1 MEDKKYV
8 YQELE
13 YWNQR
18 WYKHMTS
25 RERILLTLKHE
36 EPDRV
41 PIDLGGMRSSGIHAI
56 AYNKLKR
63 YLNCEDKSV
72 KIFDL
77 GQQLAVVDDEIRERV
92 TSDVIELKRL
102 DGGFGT
108 RINSWK
114 QIDLFLDGGEYY
126 VPTDF
131 NPKVLAD
138 GSFAIEIEGKIV
150 ALMPKGGYY
159 FDSRYAPLAN
169 ASERKEIDII
179 LSNRITGEELDFL
192 EAQAREIKNNT
203 DCAIL
208 GSFGGNF
215 IEMGHTLFG
224 YQEFMERLI
233 LNKSF
238 IEYFLSKLEE
248 KYLEEIE
255 RYLNRVGK
263 YIDIIVLGDDY
274 GTQNDLQISIKMF
287 RQLFKPHLKA
297 LCDFIEERS
306 DVYIFLHSCGA
317 VSKLIPDLINAG
329 IQILNP
335 VQTSA
340 KGMSPELLK
349 KKFGKD
355 IVFWGG
361 GCDTQRI
368 LPFGTL
374 EEVENDVKKRIDIF
388 APEGGFV
395 FAAIH
400 NIQQE
405 VSPEKC
411 LRLFDTARDYGKY
424 RS

>member
-1 MEDKKYV
+1 MK
-8 YQELE
+8 
-13 YWNQR
+13 
-18 WYKHMTS
+18 S
-25 RERILLTLKHE
+25 RERILLSLKHK

-72 KIFDL
+72 KIYDL
-77 GQQLAVVDDEIRERV
+77 GQQLAVVDNEIRERV
-92 TSDVIELKRL
+92 SSDVVELKRL

-108 RINSWK
+108 RIDSWK
-114 QIDLFLDGGEYY
+114 GFDMFSDGGEYY
-126 VPTDF
+126 VPADF

-138 GSFAIEIEGKIV
+138 GSFTVEIEGKVI

-169 ASERKEIDII
+169 VSDRKEINII
-179 LSNRITGEELDFL
+179 LSDRITDEELDFL
-192 EAQAREIKNNT
+192 EAQAREIKKNT

-215 IEMGHTLFG
+215 IEMGHSLFG

-233 LNKSF
+233 LDKSF
-238 IEYFLSKLEE
+238 IEYFLNTLEE
-248 KYLEEIE
+248 KYLEELE
-255 RYLNRVGK
+255 RYLDRVGK

-274 GTQNDLQISIKMF
+274 GTQEDLQISIKMF
-287 RQLFKPHLKA
+287 RQLFKPHMKA
-297 LCDFIEERS
+297 LCDFIKEKS

-317 VSKLIPDLINAG
+317 VSKLIPDFIDAG

-340 KGMSPELLK
+340 KGMSPEFLK
-349 KKFGKD
+349 KEFDKD

-374 EEVENDVKKRIDIF
+374 EEVEDDVKKRIDIF

-400 NIQQE
+400 NIQKE

-424 RS
+424 RGRR

>member
-1 MEDKKYV
+1 
-8 YQELE
+8 
-13 YWNQR
+13 
-18 WYKHMTS
+18 MTS

-56 AYNKLKR
+56 AYNKLKH
-63 YLNCEDKSV
+63 YLNCKDKSV
-72 KIFDL
+72 KIYDL
-77 GQQLAVVDDEIRERV
+77 AQQLAIVDNEIRERV
-92 TSDVIELKRL
+92 SSDVVELKRL

-274 GTQNDLQISIKMF
+274 GTQEDLQISIEMF

-317 VSKLIPDLINAG
+317 VNKLIPDLIDAG

-374 EEVENDVKKRIDIF
+374 EEVENDVKKRIDVF

-400 NIQQE
+400 NIQYE

>member
-1 MEDKKYV
+1 
-8 YQELE
+8 
-13 YWNQR
+13 
-18 WYKHMTS
+18 MTS
-25 RERILLTLKHE
+25 RERILLTLKHK

-77 GQQLAVVDDEIRERV
+77 GQQLAVVDDEIRKRV
-92 TSDVIELKRL
+92 TSDVAELKRL

-114 QIDLFLDGGEYY
+114 QMDLFLDGGEYY
-126 VPTDF
+126 VPADF
-131 NPKVLAD
+131 NPKGLAD
-138 GSFAIEIEGKIV
+138 GSLAIEIEGKIV
-150 ALMPKGGYY
+150 ALMPKCGYY

-169 ASERKEIDII
+169 ASEPKEIDLI
-179 LSNRITGEELDFL
+179 LSDRITDEELDFL
-192 EAQAREIKNNT
+192 EAQAKELKNNK

-215 IEMGHTLFG
+215 IEEGHALFG

-233 LNKSF
+233 LDKPL
-238 IEYFLSKLEE
+238 IEYFLNKLEE
-248 KYLEEIE
+248 KYLKELA

-274 GTQNDLQISIKMF
+274 GTQEGLQISLEMF

-297 LCDFIEERS
+297 LCDFIKKRS

-317 VSKLIPDLINAG
+317 VSKLIPDFIDAG

-340 KGMSPELLK
+340 KGMSPEFLK
-349 KKFGKD
+349 REFGKN

-368 LPFGTL
+368 IPFGTL

-388 APEGGFV
+388 APKGGFV

-411 LRLFDTARDYGKY
+411 LKLFDTARDYGKY
-424 RS
+424 

>member
-1 MEDKKYV
+1 
-8 YQELE
+8 
-13 YWNQR
+13 
-18 WYKHMTS
+18 MTS

-92 TSDVIELKRL
+92 TSDVVELKRL

-131 NPKVLAD
+131 NPKILAD

-150 ALMPKGGYY
+150 ALMPKGGHY

-169 ASERKEIDII
+169 ASERKEVDII

-192 EAQAREIKNNT
+192 GAQAREIKNNS

-274 GTQNDLQISIKMF
+274 GTQEDLQISLEMF

-297 LCDFIEERS
+297 LCDFIEKRS

-317 VSKLIPDLINAG
+317 VSKLIPDLIDAG

-340 KGMSPELLK
+340 KGMSPEFLK
-349 KKFGKD
+349 KKFGKE

-368 LPFGTL
+368 LSFGTL

>member
-1 MEDKKYV
+1 
-8 YQELE
+8 
-13 YWNQR
+13 
-18 WYKHMTS
+18 MTS

-92 TSDVIELKRL
+92 TSDVVELKRL

-150 ALMPKGGYY
+150 ALMPKGGHY

-192 EAQAREIKNNT
+192 EAQAKEIKNNT

-215 IEMGHTLFG
+215 IEMGHRLFG

-238 IEYFLSKLEE
+238 IEYFLGKLEE

-274 GTQNDLQISIKMF
+274 GTQEDLQISIEMF

-317 VSKLIPDLINAG
+317 VSKLIPDLIDAG

-355 IVFWGG
+355 IIFWGG

-411 LRLFDTARDYGKY
+411 LRLFDTARNYGKY
-424 RS
+424 RN

>member
-1 MEDKKYV
+1 MK
-8 YQELE
+8 
-13 YWNQR
+13 
-18 WYKHMTS
+18 S

-63 YLNCEDKSV
+63 YLNYEDKSV

-77 GQQLAVVDDEIRERV
+77 GQQLAVVDEEIRERV
-92 TSDVIELKRL
+92 SSDVVELKRL

-114 QIDLFLDGGEYY
+114 QMDLFLDGGEYY

-131 NPKVLAD
+131 NPKGLAD
-138 GSFAIEIEGKIV
+138 GSLAIEIGGKIV

-159 FDSRYAPLAN
+159 FDSRYTPLAN

-203 DCAIL
+203 DCVIL

-215 IEMGHTLFG
+215 MEMGHTLFG

-233 LNKSF
+233 LDKSF

-248 KYLEEIE
+248 KYFEEIE
-255 RYLNRVGK
+255 RYLSRVGK
-263 YIDIIVLGDDY
+263 YIDIIILGDDY
-274 GTQNDLQISIKMF
+274 GTQEDLQISIEMF

-297 LCDFIEERS
+297 LCDFIKKRS

-317 VSKLIPDLINAG
+317 VSKLIPDLIDAG

-368 LPFGTL
+368 FPFGTL

-395 FAAIH
+395 FAAVH

-424 RS
+424 

>member
-1 MEDKKYV
+1 
-8 YQELE
+8 
-13 YWNQR
+13 
-18 WYKHMTS
+18 
-25 RERILLTLKHE
+25 
-36 EPDRV
+36 
-41 PIDLGGMRSSGIHAI
+41 
-56 AYNKLKR
+56 
-63 YLNCEDKSV
+63 
-72 KIFDL
+72 
-77 GQQLAVVDDEIRERV
+77 
-92 TSDVIELKRL
+92 
-102 DGGFGT
+102 
-108 RINSWK
+108 
-114 QIDLFLDGGEYY
+114 
-126 VPTDF
+126 
-131 NPKVLAD
+131 
-138 GSFAIEIEGKIV
+138 
-150 ALMPKGGYY
+150 
-159 FDSRYAPLAN
+159 
-169 ASERKEIDII
+169 
-179 LSNRITGEELDFL
+179 
-192 EAQAREIKNNT
+192 
-203 DCAIL
+203 
-208 GSFGGNF
+208 
-215 IEMGHTLFG
+215 MGHTLFG

-274 GTQNDLQISIKMF
+274 GTQEDLQISIEMF
-287 RQLFKPHLKA
+287 RRLFKPHLKA

-317 VSKLIPDLINAG
+317 VSKLIPDLIDAG

-411 LRLFDTARDYGKY
+411 LRLFDTARDFGKY

>member
-1 MEDKKYV
+1 
-8 YQELE
+8 
-13 YWNQR
+13 
-18 WYKHMTS
+18 
-25 RERILLTLKHE
+25 
-36 EPDRV
+36 
-41 PIDLGGMRSSGIHAI
+41 
-56 AYNKLKR
+56 
-63 YLNCEDKSV
+63 
-72 KIFDL
+72 
-77 GQQLAVVDDEIRERV
+77 
-92 TSDVIELKRL
+92 
-102 DGGFGT
+102 
-108 RINSWK
+108 
-114 QIDLFLDGGEYY
+114 
-126 VPTDF
+126 
-131 NPKVLAD
+131 
-138 GSFAIEIEGKIV
+138 
-150 ALMPKGGYY
+150 
-159 FDSRYAPLAN
+159 
-169 ASERKEIDII
+169 
-179 LSNRITGEELDFL
+179 
-192 EAQAREIKNNT
+192 
-203 DCAIL
+203 
-208 GSFGGNF
+208 
-215 IEMGHTLFG
+215 MGHRLFG

-274 GTQNDLQISIKMF
+274 GTQEDLQISIEMF

-317 VSKLIPDLINAG
+317 VSKLIPDLIDAG

-374 EEVENDVKKRIDIF
+374 EEVENDVKKRINIF

-400 NIQQE
+400 NIQKE
-405 VSPEKC
+405 VSPEKV
-411 LRLFDTARDYGKY
+411 LRLFDTVRDYGKY

>member
-1 MEDKKYV
+1 
-8 YQELE
+8 
-13 YWNQR
+13 
-18 WYKHMTS
+18 MTS

-56 AYNKLKR
+56 AYNKLKG

-92 TSDVIELKRL
+92 TSDVVELKRL

-131 NPKVLAD
+131 NPKILAD

-150 ALMPKGGYY
+150 ALMPKGGHY

-169 ASERKEIDII
+169 ASELREIDII
-179 LSNRITGEELDFL
+179 LSNRITDEELDFL

-274 GTQNDLQISIKMF
+274 GTQEDLQISIEMF

-297 LCDFIEERS
+297 LCDFIEKRS

-317 VSKLIPDLINAG
+317 VSKLIPDLIDAG

-361 GCDTQRI
+361 GCDTQKI

>member
-1 MEDKKYV
+1 
-8 YQELE
+8 
-13 YWNQR
+13 
-18 WYKHMTS
+18 MTS

-56 AYNKLKR
+56 AYNKLKG

-92 TSDVIELKRL
+92 TSDVVELKRL

-131 NPKVLAD
+131 NPKILAD

-150 ALMPKGGYY
+150 ALMPKGGHY
-159 FDSRYAPLAN
+159 FDSRYAPLVN

-274 GTQNDLQISIKMF
+274 GTQEDLQISLEMF

-297 LCDFIEERS
+297 LCDFIEKRS

-317 VSKLIPDLINAG
+317 VSKLIPDFIDAG

-361 GCDTQRI
+361 GCDTQKI

>member
-1 MEDKKYV
+1 
-8 YQELE
+8 
-13 YWNQR
+13 
-18 WYKHMTS
+18 MTS
-25 RERILLTLKHE
+25 RERILLTLKHK

-92 TSDVIELKRL
+92 TSDVVELKRL

-274 GTQNDLQISIKMF
+274 GTQEDLQISIEMF

-317 VSKLIPDLINAG
+317 VSKLIPDLIDAG

>member
-1 MEDKKYV
+1 
-8 YQELE
+8 
-13 YWNQR
+13 
-18 WYKHMTS
+18 MTS

-72 KIFDL
+72 KIYDL
-77 GQQLAVVDDEIRERV
+77 GQQLAIVDNEIRERV
-92 TSDVIELKRL
+92 SSDVVELKRL

-108 RINSWK
+108 RIDSWK
-114 QIDLFLDGGEYY
+114 YFNMFPDGGEYY
-126 VPTDF
+126 VPADF
-131 NPKVLAD
+131 NPKVLAE
-138 GSFAIEIEGKIV
+138 GSFTIEIEGKVV

-169 ASERKEIDII
+169 VGDRKEIDII
-179 LSNRITGEELDFL
+179 LSDRITDEELNFL
-192 EAQAREIKNNT
+192 EAQAKEMKKNT

-274 GTQNDLQISIKMF
+274 GTQEDLQISIKMF

-317 VSKLIPDLINAG
+317 VSKLIPDLIDAG

-368 LPFGTL
+368 LPFGAL

-411 LRLFDTARDYGKY
+411 LRLFDTARDYGRY
-424 RS
+424 RG

>member
-1 MEDKKYV
+1 
-8 YQELE
+8 
-13 YWNQR
+13 
-18 WYKHMTS
+18 MTS

-72 KIFDL
+72 KIYDL

-92 TSDVIELKRL
+92 SSDVVELKRL

-108 RINSWK
+108 RIDSWK
-114 QIDLFLDGGEYY
+114 GFDMFPDGGEYY
-126 VPTDF
+126 IPADF
-131 NPKVLAD
+131 NPKVLAE

-179 LSNRITGEELDFL
+179 LSNRIRGEELDFL
-192 EAQAREIKNNT
+192 EAQAREIKKNT

-215 IEMGHTLFG
+215 LETGHTLFG

-274 GTQNDLQISIKMF
+274 GTQEDLQISIEMF

-297 LCDFIEERS
+297 LCDFIEEKS

>member
-1 MEDKKYV
+1 
-8 YQELE
+8 
-13 YWNQR
+13 
-18 WYKHMTS
+18 
-25 RERILLTLKHE
+25 
-36 EPDRV
+36 
-41 PIDLGGMRSSGIHAI
+41 
-56 AYNKLKR
+56 
-63 YLNCEDKSV
+63 
-72 KIFDL
+72 
-77 GQQLAVVDDEIRERV
+77 
-92 TSDVIELKRL
+92 
-102 DGGFGT
+102 
-108 RINSWK
+108 
-114 QIDLFLDGGEYY
+114 
-126 VPTDF
+126 
-131 NPKVLAD
+131 
-138 GSFAIEIEGKIV
+138 
-150 ALMPKGGYY
+150 MPKGGYY

-179 LSNRITGEELDFL
+179 LSNRITDEELDFL

-215 IEMGHTLFG
+215 MEMGHMLFG
-224 YQEFMERLI
+224 YQEFMVSLI

-255 RYLNRVGK
+255 LYLNRVGK

-274 GTQNDLQISIKMF
+274 GTQEGLQISLEMF

-297 LCDFIEERS
+297 LCDFIEKRS
-306 DVYIFLHSCGA
+306 DVYIFLHSCGS
-317 VSKLIPDLINAG
+317 VSKLIPDFIDAG

-340 KGMSPELLK
+340 KGMSPEFLK
-349 KKFGKD
+349 REFGKD

-400 NIQQE
+400 NIQKE
-405 VSPEKC
+405 VSPEKV

>member
-1 MEDKKYV
+1 
-8 YQELE
+8 
-13 YWNQR
+13 
-18 WYKHMTS
+18 MTS
-25 RERILLTLKHE
+25 RERILLTLKHK

-92 TSDVIELKRL
+92 TSDVVELKRL

-159 FDSRYAPLAN
+159 FDSIYAPLAN

-179 LSNRITGEELDFL
+179 FSNRITGEELDFL

-215 IEMGHTLFG
+215 IEMGHMLFG

-274 GTQNDLQISIKMF
+274 GTQEDLQISIEMF

-317 VSKLIPDLINAG
+317 VSKLIPDLIDAG

-400 NIQQE
+400 NIQQG

-411 LRLFDTARDYGKY
+411 LRLFDTARDFGKY

>member
-1 MEDKKYV
+1 
-8 YQELE
+8 
-13 YWNQR
+13 
-18 WYKHMTS
+18 MTS

-36 EPDRV
+36 EPGRV

-72 KIFDL
+72 KIYDL
-77 GQQLAVVDDEIRERV
+77 GQQLAIVDNEIRERV
-92 TSDVIELKRL
+92 FSDVVELKRL

-108 RINSWK
+108 RIDNWK
-114 QIDLFLDGGEYY
+114 RFDMFPDGGEYY
-126 VPTDF
+126 VPADF

-138 GSFAIEIEGKIV
+138 GSFAAEKDEKVV

-159 FDSRYAPLAN
+159 FDNIYAPLAN
-169 ASERKEIDII
+169 VSDRKEIDII
-179 LSNRITGEELDFL
+179 LSYKITDEELDFL
-192 EAQAREIKNNT
+192 EVQAREIKKNI

-233 LNKSF
+233 LDKSF
-238 IEYFLSKLEE
+238 IEYFLRKLEE
-248 KYLEEIE
+248 KYLEELE

-274 GTQNDLQISIKMF
+274 GTQEDLQISIKMF
-287 RQLFKPHLKA
+287 RQLFKPHMKA
-297 LCDFIEERS
+297 LCDFIKKKS

-317 VSKLIPDLINAG
+317 VSKLIPDFINAG

-335 VQTSA
+335 VQTNA
-340 KGMSPELLK
+340 KGMSPEFLK
-349 KKFGKD
+349 REFGKD

-374 EEVENDVKKRIDIF
+374 EEVEDDVKKRIDIF

-400 NIQQE
+400 NIQKE
-405 VSPEKC
+405 VSPAKV

-424 RS
+424 KS

>member
-1 MEDKKYV
+1 
-8 YQELE
+8 
-13 YWNQR
+13 
-18 WYKHMTS
+18 MTS
-25 RERILLTLKHE
+25 RERILLTLKHK

-77 GQQLAVVDDEIRERV
+77 GQQLAVVDDEIRKRV
-92 TSDVIELKRL
+92 TSDVVKLKRL

-179 LSNRITGEELDFL
+179 LSNRITDEELDFL

-215 IEMGHTLFG
+215 MEMGHMLFG
-224 YQEFMERLI
+224 YQEFMVSLI

-255 RYLNRVGK
+255 LYLNRVGK

-274 GTQNDLQISIKMF
+274 GTQEGLQISLEMF

-297 LCDFIEERS
+297 LCDFIEKRS
-306 DVYIFLHSCGA
+306 DVYIFLHSCGS
-317 VSKLIPDLINAG
+317 VSKLIPDFIDAG

-340 KGMSPELLK
+340 KGMSPEFLK
-349 KKFGKD
+349 REFGKD

-388 APEGGFV
+388 APKGGFV

>member
-1 MEDKKYV
+1 MK
-8 YQELE
+8 
-13 YWNQR
+13 
-18 WYKHMTS
+18 S

-77 GQQLAVVDDEIRERV
+77 GQQLAVVDEEIRERV
-92 TSDVIELKRL
+92 SSDVVELKRL

-114 QIDLFLDGGEYY
+114 QMDLFLDGGEYY

-131 NPKVLAD
+131 NPKGLAD
-138 GSFAIEIEGKIV
+138 GSLAIEIGGKIV

-159 FDSRYAPLAN
+159 FDSRYTPLAN

-203 DCAIL
+203 DCVIL

-233 LNKSF
+233 LDKSF

-255 RYLNRVGK
+255 RYLSRVGK
-263 YIDIIVLGDDY
+263 YIDIIILGDDY
-274 GTQNDLQISIKMF
+274 GTQEDLQISIEMF

-297 LCDFIEERS
+297 LCDFIKKRS

-317 VSKLIPDLINAG
+317 VSKLIPDLIDAG

-395 FAAIH
+395 FAAVH

-424 RS
+424 

>member
-1 MEDKKYV
+1 
-8 YQELE
+8 
-13 YWNQR
+13 
-18 WYKHMTS
+18 MTS

-274 GTQNDLQISIKMF
+274 GTQEDLQISIEMF

-317 VSKLIPDLINAG
+317 VSKLIPDLIDAG

>member
-1 MEDKKYV
+1 
-8 YQELE
+8 
-13 YWNQR
+13 
-18 WYKHMTS
+18 MTS
-25 RERILLTLKHE
+25 RERILLTLKHK

-72 KIFDL
+72 RIFDL

-92 TSDVIELKRL
+92 TSDVVELKRL

-159 FDSRYAPLAN
+159 FDNRYAPLAKV
-169 ASERKEIDII
+169 SDRKEIDII
-179 LSNRITGEELDFL
+179 LSDRITGEELDFL

-215 IEMGHTLFG
+215 MEMGHMLFG
-224 YQEFMERLI
+224 YQEFMVSLI

-255 RYLNRVGK
+255 LYLNRVGK

-274 GTQNDLQISIKMF
+274 GTQEGLQISLEMF

-306 DVYIFLHSCGA
+306 DVYIFQHSCGA
-317 VSKLIPDLINAG
+317 VSKLIPDFIDAG

-340 KGMSPELLK
+340 KGMSPEFLK
-349 KKFGKD
+349 REFGKD

-424 RS
+424 QG

>member
-1 MEDKKYV
+1 
-8 YQELE
+8 
-13 YWNQR
+13 
-18 WYKHMTS
+18 MTS

-56 AYNKLKR
+56 AYSKLKR

-72 KIFDL
+72 KIYDL
-77 GQQLAVVDDEIRERV
+77 SQQLAVVDNEIRERV
-92 TSDVIELKRL
+92 SSDVVELKRL

-108 RINSWK
+108 RIDSWK
-114 QIDLFLDGGEYY
+114 GFDMFPDGGEYY
-126 VPTDF
+126 VPADF
-131 NPKVLAD
+131 NLKVLAD

-159 FDSRYAPLAN
+159 FDSRYAPLTN

-274 GTQNDLQISIKMF
+274 GTQEDLQISIEMF

-317 VSKLIPDLINAG
+317 VSKLIPDLIDAG

-340 KGMSPELLK
+340 KGMSPEFLK
-349 KKFGKD
+349 KEFDKN

-400 NIQQE
+400 NIQKE
-405 VSPEKC
+405 VSPEKV

>member
-1 MEDKKYV
+1 
-8 YQELE
+8 
-13 YWNQR
+13 
-18 WYKHMTS
+18 MTS

-92 TSDVIELKRL
+92 TSDVVELKRL

-150 ALMPKGGYY
+150 ALMPKGGHY

-274 GTQNDLQISIKMF
+274 GTQEDLQISIEMF

-317 VSKLIPDLINAG
+317 VSKLIPDLIDAG

>member
-1 MEDKKYV
+1 MNNKGMSV
-8 YQELE
+8 TIAAVMLVGV
-13 YWNQR
+13 
-18 WYKHMTS
+18 TVA
-25 RERILLTLKHE
+25 LTLAVAGWVGALSFGWME
-36 EPDRV
+36 TESLVITDVSYQGTPGASDNQIVVR
-41 PIDLGGMRSSGIHAI
+41 IQNSGA
-56 AYNKLKR
+56 
-63 YLNCEDKSV
+63 E
-72 KIFDL
+72 
-77 GQQLAVVDDEIRERV
+77 AVTLIKVRMDGYDVDEIIDF
-92 TSDVIELKRL
+92 SDI
-102 DGGFGT
+102 T
-108 RINSWK
+108 
-114 QIDLFLDGGEYY
+114 LDGGEYY

-179 LSNRITGEELDFL
+179 LSNRITDEELDFL

-215 IEMGHTLFG
+215 MEMGHMLFG
-224 YQEFMERLI
+224 YQEFMVSLI

-255 RYLNRVGK
+255 LYLNRVGK
-263 YIDIIVLGDDY
+263 CIDIIVLGDDY
-274 GTQNDLQISIKMF
+274 GTQEGLQISLEMF

-297 LCDFIEERS
+297 LCDFIEKRS
-306 DVYIFLHSCGA
+306 GVYIFLHSCGS
-317 VSKLIPDLINAG
+317 VSKLIPDFIDAG

-340 KGMSPELLK
+340 KGMSPEFLK
-349 KKFGKD
+349 REFGKD

-388 APEGGFV
+388 APKGGFV

>member
-1 MEDKKYV
+1 
-8 YQELE
+8 
-13 YWNQR
+13 
-18 WYKHMTS
+18 MTS
-25 RERILLTLKHE
+25 RERILLTLKHK

-72 KIFDL
+72 RIFDL

-92 TSDVIELKRL
+92 TSDVVELKRL

-215 IEMGHTLFG
+215 MEMGHMLFG
-224 YQEFMERLI
+224 YQEFMVSLI

-255 RYLNRVGK
+255 LYLNRVGK

-274 GTQNDLQISIKMF
+274 GTQEGLQISLEMF

-297 LCDFIEERS
+297 LCDFIEKRS
-306 DVYIFLHSCGA
+306 DVYIFLHSCGS
-317 VSKLIPDLINAG
+317 VSKLIPDFIDAG

-340 KGMSPELLK
+340 KGMSPEFLK
-349 KKFGKD
+349 REFAKD

-388 APEGGFV
+388 APKGGFV

>member
-1 MEDKKYV
+1 
-8 YQELE
+8 
-13 YWNQR
+13 
-18 WYKHMTS
+18 MTS
-25 RERILLTLKHE
+25 RERILLTLKHK

-41 PIDLGGMRSSGIHAI
+41 PIDL
-56 AYNKLKR
+56 
-63 YLNCEDKSV
+63 
-72 KIFDL
+72 
-77 GQQLAVVDDEIRERV
+77 
-92 TSDVIELKRL
+92 
-102 DGGFGT
+102 
-108 RINSWK
+108 
-114 QIDLFLDGGEYY
+114 
-126 VPTDF
+126 
-131 NPKVLAD
+131 
-138 GSFAIEIEGKIV
+138 
-150 ALMPKGGYY
+150 
-159 FDSRYAPLAN
+159 DSRHAPLAN

-179 LSNRITGEELDFL
+179 LSNRITDEELDFL
-192 EAQAREIKNNT
+192 EAQAKELKNNT

-215 IEMGHTLFG
+215 IEEGHALFG

-233 LNKSF
+233 LDKPL
-238 IEYFLSKLEE
+238 IEYFLNKLEE
-248 KYLEEIE
+248 KYLKEIE

-274 GTQNDLQISIKMF
+274 GTQEGLQISLEMF

-297 LCDFIEERS
+297 LCDFIEKRS
-306 DVYIFLHSCGA
+306 DVHIFLHSCGA
-317 VSKLIPDLINAG
+317 VSKLIPDFIDAG

-340 KGMSPELLK
+340 KGMSPEFLK
-349 KKFGKD
+349 REFGKD

-388 APEGGFV
+388 APKGGFV

-411 LRLFDTARDYGKY
+411 LKLFDTARDYGKY
-424 RS
+424 

>member
-1 MEDKKYV
+1 
-8 YQELE
+8 
-13 YWNQR
+13 
-18 WYKHMTS
+18 MTS

-72 KIFDL
+72 RIFDL

-92 TSDVIELKRL
+92 TSDVVELKRL

-215 IEMGHTLFG
+215 IEMGHALFG

-274 GTQNDLQISIKMF
+274 GTQEDLQISIEMF

-317 VSKLIPDLINAG
+317 VSELIPDLIDAG

-374 EEVENDVKKRIDIF
+374 EEVENDVKKRMDIF

-400 NIQQE
+400 NIQQG

>member
-1 MEDKKYV
+1 
-8 YQELE
+8 
-13 YWNQR
+13 
-18 WYKHMTS
+18 MTS
-25 RERILLTLKHE
+25 RERILLTLKHK

-56 AYNKLKR
+56 AYNKLKG

-77 GQQLAVVDDEIRERV
+77 GQQLAVVDDEIRKRV
-92 TSDVIELKRL
+92 TSDVAELKRL

-159 FDSRYAPLAN
+159 FDSRHAPLAN
-169 ASERKEIDII
+169 ASEPKEIDII
-179 LSNRITGEELDFL
+179 LSNRITDEELDFL
-192 EAQAREIKNNT
+192 EAQAKELKNNT

-215 IEMGHTLFG
+215 IEEGHALFG

-233 LNKSF
+233 LDKPL
-238 IEYFLSKLEE
+238 IEYFLNKLEE

-274 GTQNDLQISIKMF
+274 GTQEGLQISPEMF

-297 LCDFIEERS
+297 LCDFIEKRS

-317 VSKLIPDLINAG
+317 VSKLIPDFIDAG

-340 KGMSPELLK
+340 KGMSPEFLK
-349 KKFGKD
+349 REFGKD

-388 APEGGFV
+388 APKGGFV

-411 LRLFDTARDYGKY
+411 LKLFDTARNYGKY
-424 RS
+424 

>member
-1 MEDKKYV
+1 
-8 YQELE
+8 
-13 YWNQR
+13 
-18 WYKHMTS
+18 MTS

-274 GTQNDLQISIKMF
+274 GTQDDLQISIKMF

-340 KGMSPELLK
+340 KGMSPELLR

-374 EEVENDVKKRIDIF
+374 EEVGNDVKKRIDIF

>member
-1 MEDKKYV
+1 
-8 YQELE
+8 
-13 YWNQR
+13 
-18 WYKHMTS
+18 MTS

-36 EPDRV
+36 EPGRV

-72 KIFDL
+72 KIYDL
-77 GQQLAVVDDEIRERV
+77 GQQLAIVDNEIRERV
-92 TSDVIELKRL
+92 FSDVVELKRL

-108 RINSWK
+108 RIDNWK
-114 QIDLFLDGGEYY
+114 RFDMFPDGGEYY
-126 VPTDF
+126 VPADF

-138 GSFAIEIEGKIV
+138 GSFAAEKDEKVV

-159 FDSRYAPLAN
+159 FDNIYAPLAN
-169 ASERKEIDII
+169 VSDRKEIDII
-179 LSNRITGEELDFL
+179 LSYKITDEELDFL
-192 EAQAREIKNNT
+192 EVQAREIKKNI

-233 LNKSF
+233 LGKSF

-248 KYLEEIE
+248 KYLEELE

-274 GTQNDLQISIKMF
+274 GTQEDLQISIKMF
-287 RQLFKPHLKA
+287 RQLFKPHMKA
-297 LCDFIEERS
+297 LCDFIKKKS

-317 VSKLIPDLINAG
+317 VSKLIPDFINAG

-335 VQTSA
+335 VQTNA
-340 KGMSPELLK
+340 KGMSPEFLK
-349 KKFGKD
+349 REFGKD

-374 EEVENDVKKRIDIF
+374 EEVEDDVKKRIDIF

-400 NIQQE
+400 NIQKE
-405 VSPEKC
+405 VSPAKV

-424 RS
+424 KS

>member
-1 MEDKKYV
+1 MK
-8 YQELE
+8 
-13 YWNQR
+13 
-18 WYKHMTS
+18 S

-77 GQQLAVVDDEIRERV
+77 GQQLAVVDEEIRERV
-92 TSDVIELKRL
+92 SSDVVELKRL

-114 QIDLFLDGGEYY
+114 QMDLFLDGGEYY

-131 NPKVLAD
+131 NPKGLAD
-138 GSFAIEIEGKIV
+138 GSLAIEIEGKIV

-159 FDSRYAPLAN
+159 FDSRYTPLAN

-203 DCAIL
+203 DCVIL

-215 IEMGHTLFG
+215 MEMGHTLFG

-233 LNKSF
+233 LDKSF

-255 RYLNRVGK
+255 RYLSRVGK
-263 YIDIIVLGDDY
+263 YIDIIILGDDY
-274 GTQNDLQISIKMF
+274 GTQEDLQISIEMF

-297 LCDFIEERS
+297 LCDFIKKRS

-317 VSKLIPDLINAG
+317 VSKLIPDLIDAG

-395 FAAIH
+395 FAAVH

-424 RS
+424 

>member
-1 MEDKKYV
+1 
-8 YQELE
+8 
-13 YWNQR
+13 
-18 WYKHMTS
+18 MTS
-25 RERILLTLKHE
+25 RERILLTLKHK

-92 TSDVIELKRL
+92 SSDVVELKRL
-102 DGGFGT
+102 DGGFRT

-138 GSFAIEIEGKIV
+138 GSWAIEIEGKIV

-169 ASERKEIDII
+169 ASEPKEIDLI
-179 LSNRITGEELDFL
+179 LSNRITDEELDFL

-215 IEMGHTLFG
+215 MEMGHMLFG

-233 LNKSF
+233 LDKSF

-255 RYLNRVGK
+255 GYLNRVGK
-263 YIDIIVLGDDY
+263 YIDILVLGDDY
-274 GTQNDLQISIKMF
+274 GTQEDLQISLEMF

-297 LCDFIEERS
+297 LCDFIEKRS

-317 VSKLIPDLINAG
+317 VSKLIPDLIDAG

-395 FAAIH
+395 FAAVH

-405 VSPEKC
+405 VFPEKC
-411 LRLFDTARDYGKY
+411 LRLFDTVRDYGKY
-424 RS
+424 

>member
-1 MEDKKYV
+1 
-8 YQELE
+8 
-13 YWNQR
+13 
-18 WYKHMTS
+18 MTS
-25 RERILLTLKHE
+25 KERILLTLKHK

-72 KIFDL
+72 RIFDL

-92 TSDVIELKRL
+92 SSDVVELKRL

-179 LSNRITGEELDFL
+179 LSNRITDEELDFL

-215 IEMGHTLFG
+215 MEMGHMLFG
-224 YQEFMERLI
+224 YREFMVSLI

-255 RYLNRVGK
+255 LYLNRVGK

-274 GTQNDLQISIKMF
+274 GTQEGLQISLEMF

-297 LCDFIEERS
+297 LGDFIEKRS
-306 DVYIFLHSCGA
+306 DVYIFLHSCGS
-317 VSKLIPDLINAG
+317 VSKLIPDFIDAG

-340 KGMSPELLK
+340 KGMSPEFLK
-349 KKFGKD
+349 REFGKD

-388 APEGGFV
+388 APKGGFV